1 MLSRDFPAA
10 TQHAGRLWT
19 ALVRALADE
28 VPQRVTLAPT
38 DPDPAKDE
46 RRFLFYAAYPDTAYV
61 MNLDCGKPHAAVVN
75 LPGGR
80 TESISLEPLEIRI
93 FPLPAPGR

>member
-1 MLSRDFPAA
+1 M
-10 TQHAGRLWT
+10 
-19 ALVRALADE
+19 RALADE

-61 MNLDCGKPHAAVVN
+61 MNLDCAEPRAATVR

-80 TESISLEPLEIRI
+80 TESFTLGPLEIRA
-93 FPLPAPGR
+93 FPLPPPRKGGP